1 MNGIPNEE
9 RQRLG
14 ALLDHESQETVM
26 AMIPQFTEAEVGTPV
41 PPPEK
46 APEELGLLVFKVG
59 AMLYSL
65 YISFTEWNL
74 FGDPEFVG
82 LKNYIEIFHD
92 DRFYEALKN
101 TILFIVGYLPIV
113 VVLSLGIAILLNS
126 KVKGVNV
133 FRGLFFLPVIT
144 SWVAVSMIWKGLL
157 NPEFGVINSIIE
169 ALGGTGPAWLQNPS
183 FVIPAVIMV
192 SVWKDVGF
200 LSIIFLGGLQGIS
213 QEYYEASRIDG
224 ANKWHQFKSI
234 TLPLLSPTTF
244 YALIITIINSFQV
257 FDQIWIM
264 TSGEPTADLVP
275 VMVTEIYKNS
285 FQYQKMGY
293 ATALSWI
300 LFLIIIAVTIFQNV
314 MQKKWVYYE

>member
-1 MNGIPNEE
+1 MYRSKKKIIITF
-9 RQRLG
+9 
-14 ALLDHESQETVM
+14 LLPSL
-26 AMIPQFTEAEVGTPV
+26 
-41 PPPEK
+41 
-46 APEELGLLVFKVG
+46 LGLLIFKVG

-65 YISFTEWNL
+65 YISFTDWNL
-74 FGDPEFVG
+74 FGSPKFVG
-82 LKNYIEIFHD
+82 LENYIQIFQD
-92 DRFYEALKN
+92 PRFYDSLKN
-101 TILFIVGYLPIV
+101 TLLFIIGYLPIV
-113 VVLSLGIAILLNS
+113 VVLSLGVALLLNS
-126 KVKGVNV
+126 KVKGVNI

-169 ALGGTGPAWLQNPS
+169 VFGGTGPAWLQNPS
-183 FVIPAVIMV
+183 FVIPAVVMV

-213 QEYYEASRIDG
+213 QEYYEASKIDG
-224 ANKWHQFKSI
+224 ANKWNQFRNI

-300 LFLIIIAVTIFQNV
+300 LFFIIILVTIFQNV
-314 MQKKWVYYE
+314 MQKKWVHYE

>member
-1 MNGIPNEE
+1 MEE
-9 RQRLG
+9 IMYK
-14 ALLDHESQETVM
+14 SKKK
-26 AMIPQFTEAEVGTPV
+26 IIFTFLFPSL
-41 PPPEK
+41 
-46 APEELGLLVFKVG
+46 LGLLVFKVG

-65 YISFTEWNL
+65 YISFTDWNL
-74 FGDPEFVG
+74 FGTPKFVG
-82 LKNYIEIFHD
+82 LENYITIFQD
-92 DRFYEALKN
+92 ERFYEALKN
-101 TILFIVGYLPIV
+101 TVLFIIGYLPIV
-113 VVLSLGIAILLNS
+113 LVLSLGIAMLLNA
-126 KVKGVNV
+126 KVKKVNV

-144 SWVAVSMIWKGLL
+144 SWVAVSIIWKGLL

-169 ALGGTGPAWLQNPS
+169 CFGGNGPAWLQNPS

-213 QEYYEASRIDG
+213 QEYYEAAQLDS
-224 ANKWHQFKSI
+224 ANKWQQFKRI

-300 LFLIIIAVTIFQNV
+300 LFVIIIGVTIFQNV
-314 MQKKWVYYE
+314 MQKKWVHYE

>member
-1 MNGIPNEE
+1 MYKSKKKI
-9 RQRLG
+9 
-14 ALLDHESQETVM
+14 
-26 AMIPQFTEAEVGTPV
+26 IFTFLFPSL
-41 PPPEK
+41 
-46 APEELGLLVFKVG
+46 LGLVVFKVG
-59 AMLYSL
+59 TMLYSL

-74 FGDPEFVG
+74 FGAPEFVG
-82 LKNYIEIFHD
+82 LKNYMNIFQD
-92 DRFYEALKN
+92 PRFYESLKN
-101 TILFIVGYLPIV
+101 TLLFIAGYLPIV
-113 VVLSLGIAILLNS
+113 LVLSMGIALLLNS
-126 KVKGVNV
+126 KVKNANI

-144 SWVAVSMIWKGLL
+144 SWVAVSIIWKGLL

-169 ALGGTGPAWLQNPS
+169 FFGGTGPAWLQNPS
-183 FVIPAVIMV
+183 FVLPSVIMV

-213 QEYYEASRIDG
+213 TEYYEAAQIDS
-224 ANKWHQFKSI
+224 ANKWQQFKKI

-264 TSGEPTADLVP
+264 TAGEPTADLVP

-300 LFLIIIAVTIFQNV
+300 LFAIIIGVTIFQNV
-314 MQKKWVYYE
+314 MQKKWVHYE

>member
-1 MNGIPNEE
+1 MYKSKKKI
-9 RQRLG
+9 
-14 ALLDHESQETVM
+14 
-26 AMIPQFTEAEVGTPV
+26 IFTFLFPSL
-41 PPPEK
+41 
-46 APEELGLLVFKVG
+46 LGLVVFKVG

-74 FGDPEFVG
+74 IGAPEFVG
-82 LKNYIEIFHD
+82 LKNYITIFRD
-92 DRFYEALKN
+92 PRFYESLKN
-101 TILFIVGYLPIV
+101 TLLFIAGYLP
-113 VVLSLGIAILLNS
+113 VVLVLSMGIALLLNS
-126 KVKGVNV
+126 KVKRVNI

-157 NPEFGVINSIIE
+157 NPEFGIINSIIE
-169 ALGGTGPAWLQNPS
+169 FFGGTGPAWLQDPAFVLPS
-183 FVIPAVIMV
+183 VIMV

-213 QEYYEASRIDG
+213 SEYYEAAQIDS
-224 ANKWHQFKSI
+224 ASKWQQFRKI

-264 TSGEPTADLVP
+264 TAGEPTADLVP

-300 LFLIIIAVTIFQNV
+300 LFAIIIGVTIFQNV
-314 MQKKWVYYE
+314 MQKKWVHYE

>member
-1 MNGIPNEE
+1 MYRSKKKIIITF
-9 RQRLG
+9 
-14 ALLDHESQETVM
+14 LLPSL
-26 AMIPQFTEAEVGTPV
+26 
-41 PPPEK
+41 
-46 APEELGLLVFKVG
+46 LGLLVFKVG

-169 ALGGTGPAWLQNPS
+169 AFGGTGPAWLQNPS

>member
-1 MNGIPNEE
+1 MYRSKKKI
-9 RQRLG
+9 
-14 ALLDHESQETVM
+14 
-26 AMIPQFTEAEVGTPV
+26 IFTFLFPSL
-41 PPPEK
+41 
-46 APEELGLLVFKVG
+46 LGLLVFKVG
-59 AMLYSL
+59 AMAYSL
-65 YISFTEWNL
+65 YISFTDWNL
-74 FGDPEFVG
+74 FGTPKFVG
-82 LKNYIEIFHD
+82 LENYITIFQD
-92 DRFYEALKN
+92 QRFYVALKN
-101 TILFIVGYLPIV
+101 TLLFIIGYLPIV
-113 VVLSLGIAILLNS
+113 LVLSLGIAMLLNT
-126 KVKGVNV
+126 KVKKVNI

-157 NPEFGVINSIIE
+157 NPQFGVVNTIIE
-169 ALGGTGPAWLQNPS
+169 IFGGSGPAWLQDPD
-183 FVIPAVIMV
+183 FVIPAVVMV

-200 LSIIFLGGLQGIS
+200 LSVIFLGGLQGIS
-213 QEYYEASRIDG
+213 QEYYEAAQIDS
-224 ANKWHQFKSI
+224 ANKWKQFQKI

-300 LFLIIIAVTIFQNV
+300 LFVIIIAVTIFQNV
-314 MQKKWVYYE
+314 MQKKWVHYE

>member
-1 MNGIPNEE
+1 MYKSKKKI
-9 RQRLG
+9 
-14 ALLDHESQETVM
+14 
-26 AMIPQFTEAEVGTPV
+26 IFTFLFPSL
-41 PPPEK
+41 
-46 APEELGLLVFKVG
+46 LGLVVFKVG

-74 FGDPEFVG
+74 LGAPEFVG
-82 LKNYIEIFHD
+82 LKNYITIFRD
-92 DRFYEALKN
+92 PRFYESLKN
-101 TILFIVGYLPIV
+101 TLLFIAGYLP
-113 VVLSLGIAILLNS
+113 VVLVLSMGIALLLNS
-126 KVKGVNV
+126 KVKRVNI

-157 NPEFGVINSIIE
+157 NPEFGIINSIIE
-169 ALGGTGPAWLQNPS
+169 FFGGTGPAWLQNPA
-183 FVIPAVIMV
+183 FVLPSVIMV

-213 QEYYEASRIDG
+213 SEYYEAAQIDS
-224 ANKWHQFKSI
+224 ASKWQQFRKI

-264 TSGEPTADLVP
+264 TAGEPTADLVP

-300 LFLIIIAVTIFQNV
+300 LFAIIIGVTIFQNV
-314 MQKKWVYYE
+314 MQKKWVHYE

>member
-1 MNGIPNEE
+1 MYRSKKKIIITF
-9 RQRLG
+9 
-14 ALLDHESQETVM
+14 LLPSL
-26 AMIPQFTEAEVGTPV
+26 
-41 PPPEK
+41 
-46 APEELGLLVFKVG
+46 LGLLIFKVG
-59 AMLYSL
+59 AMVYSL

-74 FGDPEFVG
+74 FGDPQFVG
-82 LKNYIEIFHD
+82 LQNYIEIFQD

-113 VVLSLGIAILLNS
+113 VVLSLGIALLLNS
-126 KVKGVNV
+126 KVKGVNA

-169 ALGGTGPAWLQNPS
+169 AFGGTGPAWLQNPV

-264 TSGEPTADLVP
+264 TSGEPTADLVT

-300 LFLIIIAVTIFQNV
+300 LFLIIIAVTIFQNI
-314 MQKKWVYYE
+314 MQKKWVHYE

>member
-1 MNGIPNEE
+1 MYKSKKKIIFTFLLPSL
-9 RQRLG
+9 LG
-14 ALLDHESQETVM
+14 LFVFKIG
-26 AMIPQFTEAEVGTPV
+26 AMI
-41 PPPEK
+41 
-46 APEELGLLVFKVG
+46 
-59 AMLYSL
+59 YSL
-65 YISFTEWNL
+65 YISFTDWNL
-74 FGDPEFVG
+74 FGSPEFVG
-82 LKNYIEIFHD
+82 IKNYISIFQD
-92 DRFYEALKN
+92 ERFYDALKN
-101 TILFIVGYLPIV
+101 TLLFIVGYLPIV
-113 VVLSLGIAILLNS
+113 IVLSMGVALLLNS
-126 KVKGVNV
+126 KVKGVNA

-157 NPEFGVINSIIE
+157 NPEFGVINSMIE
-169 ALGGTGPAWLQNPS
+169 ALGGTGPSWLQNPH

-192 SVWKDVGF
+192 SIWKDTGF

-213 QEYYEASRIDG
+213 QEYYEAVRIDG
-224 ANKWHQFKSI
+224 ANRWRQFRSI

-264 TSGEPTADLVP
+264 TAGEPTADLVP

-300 LFLIIIAVTIFQNV
+300 LFGIIILVTIFQNV
-314 MQKKWVYYE
+314 MQKKWVHYE

>member
-1 MNGIPNEE
+1 MYRSKKKIIITF
-9 RQRLG
+9 
-14 ALLDHESQETVM
+14 LLPSL
-26 AMIPQFTEAEVGTPV
+26 
-41 PPPEK
+41 
-46 APEELGLLVFKVG
+46 LGLLIFKVG
-59 AMLYSL
+59 AMVYSL

-74 FGDPEFVG
+74 FGDPQFVG
-82 LKNYIEIFHD
+82 LQNYIEIFQD

-113 VVLSLGIAILLNS
+113 VVLSLGIALLLNS
-126 KVKGVNV
+126 KVKGVNA

-169 ALGGTGPAWLQNPS
+169 AFGGTGPAWLQNPV
-183 FVIPAVIMV
+183 FAIPAVIMV

-300 LFLIIIAVTIFQNV
+300 LFLIIIAVTIFQNI
-314 MQKKWVYYE
+314 MQKKWVHYE

>member
-1 MNGIPNEE
+1 MYKSKKKIIFPF
-9 RQRLG
+9 LFPS
-14 ALLDHESQETVM
+14 L
-26 AMIPQFTEAEVGTPV
+26 
-41 PPPEK
+41 
-46 APEELGLLVFKVG
+46 LGLVVFKVG

-74 FGDPEFVG
+74 FGAPEFVG
-82 LKNYIEIFHD
+82 LKNYITIFRD
-92 DRFYEALKN
+92 PRFYESLKN
-101 TILFIVGYLPIV
+101 TLLFIAGYLP
-113 VVLSLGIAILLNS
+113 VVLVLSMGIALLLNS
-126 KVKGVNV
+126 KVKRVNI

-157 NPEFGVINSIIE
+157 NPEFGIINSIIE
-169 ALGGTGPAWLQNPS
+169 FFGGTGPAWLQDPAFVLPS
-183 FVIPAVIMV
+183 VIMV

-213 QEYYEASRIDG
+213 SEYYEAAQIDS
-224 ANKWHQFKSI
+224 ASKWQQFRKI

-264 TSGEPTADLVP
+264 TAGEPTADLVP

-300 LFLIIIAVTIFQNV
+300 LFAIIIGVTIFQNV
-314 MQKKWVYYE
+314 MQKKWVHYE

>member
-1 MNGIPNEE
+1 MYKSKKKI
-9 RQRLG
+9 
-14 ALLDHESQETVM
+14 
-26 AMIPQFTEAEVGTPV
+26 IFTFLFPSL
-41 PPPEK
+41 
-46 APEELGLLVFKVG
+46 LGLLVFKVG

-65 YISFTEWNL
+65 YISFTDWNL
-74 FGDPEFVG
+74 FGTPKFVG
-82 LKNYIEIFHD
+82 LENYITIFQD
-92 DRFYEALKN
+92 ERFYEALKN
-101 TILFIVGYLPIV
+101 TVLFIIGYLPIV
-113 VVLSLGIAILLNS
+113 LVLSLGIAMLLNA
-126 KVKGVNV
+126 KVKKVNV

-144 SWVAVSMIWKGLL
+144 SWVAVSKIWKGLL

-169 ALGGTGPAWLQNPS
+169 CFGGNGPAWLQNPS

-213 QEYYEASRIDG
+213 QEYYEAAQLDS
-224 ANKWHQFKSI
+224 ANKWQQFKRI

-285 FQYQKMGY
+285 Y

-300 LFLIIIAVTIFQNV
+300 LFVIIIGVTIFQNV
-314 MQKKWVYYE
+314 MQKKWVHYE

>member
-1 MNGIPNEE
+1 MYRSKKKIIITFLFPS
-9 RQRLG
+9 L
-14 ALLDHESQETVM
+14 
-26 AMIPQFTEAEVGTPV
+26 
-41 PPPEK
+41 
-46 APEELGLLVFKVG
+46 LGLLIFKVG

-82 LKNYIEIFHD
+82 LQNYIEIFHD

-113 VVLSLGIAILLNS
+113 VVLSLGIAVLLNS

-157 NPEFGVINSIIE
+157 NPEFGVINSVIE
-169 ALGGTGPAWLQNPS
+169 AFGGTGPAWLQNPL

-224 ANKWHQFKSI
+224 ANKWQQFKSI

>member
-1 MNGIPNEE
+1 MEANMYRSKKKIIITF
-9 RQRLG
+9 
-14 ALLDHESQETVM
+14 LLPSL
-26 AMIPQFTEAEVGTPV
+26 
-41 PPPEK
+41 
-46 APEELGLLVFKVG
+46 LGLLIFKVG

-65 YISFTEWNL
+65 YISFTDWNL
-74 FGDPEFVG
+74 FGSPKFVG
-82 LKNYIEIFHD
+82 LENYIQIFQD
-92 DRFYEALKN
+92 PRFYDSLKN
-101 TILFIVGYLPIV
+101 TLLFIIGYLPIV
-113 VVLSLGIAILLNS
+113 VVLSLGVALLLNS
-126 KVKGVNV
+126 KVKGVNI

-169 ALGGTGPAWLQNPS
+169 VFGGTGPAWLQNPT
-183 FVIPAVIMV
+183 FVIPAVVMV

-213 QEYYEASRIDG
+213 QEYYEASKIDG
-224 ANKWHQFKSI
+224 ANKWNQFRNI

-300 LFLIIIAVTIFQNV
+300 LFFIIILVTIFQNV
-314 MQKKWVYYE
+314 MQKKWVHYE

>member
-1 MNGIPNEE
+1 MYKSKKKIIITFLFPS
-9 RQRLG
+9 L
-14 ALLDHESQETVM
+14 
-26 AMIPQFTEAEVGTPV
+26 
-41 PPPEK
+41 
-46 APEELGLLVFKVG
+46 LGLLIFKVG
-59 AMLYSL
+59 AMVYSL
-65 YISFTEWNL
+65 YISFTDWNL
-74 FGDPEFVG
+74 FGSPEFVG
-82 LKNYIEIFHD
+82 LKNYINIFQD
-92 DRFYEALKN
+92 ERFYEALKN
-101 TILFIVGYLPIV
+101 TLLFIVGYLPVV
-113 VVLSLGIAILLNS
+113 VVLSLGVALLLNS
-126 KVKGVNV
+126 KVRGVNA

-157 NPEFGVINSIIE
+157 NPEFGVVNSIIE
-169 ALGGTGPAWLQNPS
+169 AFGATGPSWLQNPK
-183 FVIPAVIMV
+183 FVIPAVVMV
-192 SVWKDVGF
+192 RVWKDTGF

-213 QEYYEASRIDG
+213 QEYYEASKIDG
-224 ANKWHQFKSI
+224 ANKWRQFRSI

-264 TSGEPTADLVP
+264 TAGEPTADLVP

-300 LFLIIIAVTIFQNV
+300 LFGIIILVTIFQNV

>member
-1 MNGIPNEE
+1 MYRSKKKIIITFLFPS
-9 RQRLG
+9 L
-14 ALLDHESQETVM
+14 
-26 AMIPQFTEAEVGTPV
+26 
-41 PPPEK
+41 
-46 APEELGLLVFKVG
+46 LGLLIFKVG

-82 LKNYIEIFHD
+82 LQNYIEIFHD

-113 VVLSLGIAILLNS
+113 VVLSLGIAVLLNS

-157 NPEFGVINSIIE
+157 NPEFGVINSVIE
-169 ALGGTGPAWLQNPS
+169 AFGGTGPAWLQNPL

-200 LSIIFLGGLQGIS
+200 LSIIFIGGLQGIS

-224 ANKWHQFKSI
+224 ANKWQQFKSI

-314 MQKKWVYYE
+314 MQKKWVHYE

>member
-1 MNGIPNEE
+1 MYRSKKKIIITF
-9 RQRLG
+9 
-14 ALLDHESQETVM
+14 LLPSL
-26 AMIPQFTEAEVGTPV
+26 
-41 PPPEK
+41 
-46 APEELGLLVFKVG
+46 LGLLVFKVG

-169 ALGGTGPAWLQNPS
+169 ALAGTGPAWLQNPS

>member
-1 MNGIPNEE
+1 MYRSKKKIIITFLFPS
-9 RQRLG
+9 L
-14 ALLDHESQETVM
+14 
-26 AMIPQFTEAEVGTPV
+26 
-41 PPPEK
+41 
-46 APEELGLLVFKVG
+46 LGLLIFKVG

-82 LKNYIEIFHD
+82 LQNYIEIFHD

-113 VVLSLGIAILLNS
+113 VVLSLGIAVLLNS

-157 NPEFGVINSIIE
+157 NPEFGVINSVIE
-169 ALGGTGPAWLQNPS
+169 AFGGTGPAWLQNPL

-224 ANKWHQFKSI
+224 ANKWQQFKSI
-234 TLPLLSPTTF
+234 TLPLLSPT
-244 YALIITIINSFQV
+244 
-257 FDQIWIM
+257 
-264 TSGEPTADLVP
+264 DLVP

-314 MQKKWVYYE
+314 MQKKWVHYE

>member
-1 MNGIPNEE
+1 MEANMYRSKKKIIITF
-9 RQRLG
+9 
-14 ALLDHESQETVM
+14 LLPSL
-26 AMIPQFTEAEVGTPV
+26 
-41 PPPEK
+41 
-46 APEELGLLVFKVG
+46 LGLLIFKVG

-65 YISFTEWNL
+65 YISFTDWNL
-74 FGDPEFVG
+74 FGSPKFVG
-82 LKNYIEIFHD
+82 LENYIQIFQD
-92 DRFYEALKN
+92 PRFYDSLKN
-101 TILFIVGYLPIV
+101 TLLFIIGYLPIV
-113 VVLSLGIAILLNS
+113 VVLSLGVALLLNS
-126 KVKGVNV
+126 KVKGVNI

-169 ALGGTGPAWLQNPS
+169 VFGGTGPAWLQNPT
-183 FVIPAVIMV
+183 FVIPAVVMV

-213 QEYYEASRIDG
+213 QEYYEASKIDG
-224 ANKWHQFKSI
+224 ANKWNQFRNI
-234 TLPLLSPTTF
+234 TLQLLSPTTF

-300 LFLIIIAVTIFQNV
+300 LFFIIILVTIFQNV
-314 MQKKWVYYE
+314 MQKKWVHYE

>member
-1 MNGIPNEE
+1 MYKSKKKI
-9 RQRLG
+9 
-14 ALLDHESQETVM
+14 
-26 AMIPQFTEAEVGTPV
+26 IFTFLFPSL
-41 PPPEK
+41 
-46 APEELGLLVFKVG
+46 LGLVVFKVG

-74 FGDPEFVG
+74 FGAPELVG
-82 LKNYIEIFHD
+82 LKNYITIFRD
-92 DRFYEALKN
+92 PRFYESLKN
-101 TILFIVGYLPIV
+101 TLLFIAGYLP
-113 VVLSLGIAILLNS
+113 VVLVLSMGIALLLNS
-126 KVKGVNV
+126 KVKRVNI

-157 NPEFGVINSIIE
+157 NPEFGIINSIIE
-169 ALGGTGPAWLQNPS
+169 FFGGTGPAWLQDPAFVLPS
-183 FVIPAVIMV
+183 VIMV

-213 QEYYEASRIDG
+213 SEYYEAAQIDS
-224 ANKWHQFKSI
+224 ASKWQQFRKI

-264 TSGEPTADLVP
+264 TAGEPTADLVP

-300 LFLIIIAVTIFQNV
+300 LFAIIIGVTIFQNV
-314 MQKKWVYYE
+314 MQKKWVHYE

>member
-1 MNGIPNEE
+1 MYRSKKKIIITF
-9 RQRLG
+9 
-14 ALLDHESQETVM
+14 LLPSL
-26 AMIPQFTEAEVGTPV
+26 
-41 PPPEK
+41 
-46 APEELGLLVFKVG
+46 LGLLVFKVG

-65 YISFTEWNL
+65 YISFTEWKL

>member
-1 MNGIPNEE
+1 MYKSKKKI
-9 RQRLG
+9 
-14 ALLDHESQETVM
+14 
-26 AMIPQFTEAEVGTPV
+26 IFTFLFPSL
-41 PPPEK
+41 
-46 APEELGLLVFKVG
+46 LGLVVFKVG

-74 FGDPEFVG
+74 FGAPEFVG
-82 LKNYIEIFHD
+82 LKNYITIFRD
-92 DRFYEALKN
+92 PRFYESLKN
-101 TILFIVGYLPIV
+101 TLLFIAGYLP
-113 VVLSLGIAILLNS
+113 VVLVLSMGIALLLNS
-126 KVKGVNV
+126 KVKRVNI
-133 FRGLFFLPVIT
+133 FRGLFVLPVIT

-157 NPEFGVINSIIE
+157 NPEFGIINSIIE
-169 ALGGTGPAWLQNPS
+169 FFGGTGPAWLQDPAFVLPS
-183 FVIPAVIMV
+183 VIMV

-213 QEYYEASRIDG
+213 SEYYEAAQIDS
-224 ANKWHQFKSI
+224 ASKWQQFRKI

-264 TSGEPTADLVP
+264 TAGEPTADLVP

-300 LFLIIIAVTIFQNV
+300 LFAIIIGVTIFQNV
-314 MQKKWVYYE
+314 MQKKWVHYE

>member
-1 MNGIPNEE
+1 MYRSKKKIIITF
-9 RQRLG
+9 
-14 ALLDHESQETVM
+14 LLPSL
-26 AMIPQFTEAEVGTPV
+26 
-41 PPPEK
+41 
-46 APEELGLLVFKVG
+46 LGLLIFKVG

-65 YISFTEWNL
+65 YISFTDWNL
-74 FGDPEFVG
+74 FGSPKFVG
-82 LKNYIEIFHD
+82 LENYIQIFQD
-92 DRFYEALKN
+92 PRFYDSLKN
-101 TILFIVGYLPIV
+101 TLLFIIGYLPIV
-113 VVLSLGIAILLNS
+113 VVLSLGVALLLNS
-126 KVKGVNV
+126 KVKGVNI

-169 ALGGTGPAWLQNPS
+169 VFGGTGPAWLQNPT
-183 FVIPAVIMV
+183 FVIPAVVMV

-213 QEYYEASRIDG
+213 QEYYEASKIDG
-224 ANKWHQFKSI
+224 ANKWNQFRNI

-300 LFLIIIAVTIFQNV
+300 LFLICTCI
-314 MQKKWVYYE
+314 

>member
-1 MNGIPNEE
+1 MYKSKKKI
-9 RQRLG
+9 
-14 ALLDHESQETVM
+14 
-26 AMIPQFTEAEVGTPV
+26 IFTFLFPSL
-41 PPPEK
+41 
-46 APEELGLLVFKVG
+46 LGLVVFKVG

-74 FGDPEFVG
+74 FGAPEFVG
-82 LKNYIEIFHD
+82 LKNYITIFRD
-92 DRFYEALKN
+92 PRFYESLKN
-101 TILFIVGYLPIV
+101 TLLFIAGYLP
-113 VVLSLGIAILLNS
+113 VVLVLSMGIALLLNS
-126 KVKGVNV
+126 KVKCVNI

-157 NPEFGVINSIIE
+157 NPEFGIINSIIE
-169 ALGGTGPAWLQNPS
+169 FFGGTGPAWLQDPAFVLPS
-183 FVIPAVIMV
+183 VIMV

-213 QEYYEASRIDG
+213 SEYYEAAQIDS
-224 ANKWHQFKSI
+224 ASKWQQFRKI

-264 TSGEPTADLVP
+264 TAGEPTEDLVP

-300 LFLIIIAVTIFQNV
+300 LFAIIIGVTIFQNV
-314 MQKKWVYYE
+314 MQKKWVHYE

>member
-1 MNGIPNEE
+1 MYKSKKKIIITF
-9 RQRLG
+9 
-14 ALLDHESQETVM
+14 LLPS
-26 AMIPQFTEAEVGTPV
+26 F
-41 PPPEK
+41 
-46 APEELGLLVFKVG
+46 LGLLVFKVG

-82 LKNYIEIFHD
+82 LKNYITIFQD
-92 DRFYEALKN
+92 ERFYEELKN
-101 TILFIVGYLPIV
+101 TLFFIVGYLPAV
-113 VVLSLGIAILLNS
+113 LVLSMGIALLLNS
-126 KVKGVNV
+126 KVRCVNA

-157 NPEFGVINSIIE
+157 NPEFGIINSIIE
-169 ALGGTGPAWLQNPS
+169 SVGLTGPAWLQDPA
-183 FVIPAVIMV
+183 FVMPAVILV

-213 QEYYEASRIDG
+213 QEYYEAAQIDS
-224 ANKWHQFKSI
+224 ANKWQQFKKI
-234 TLPLLSPTTF
+234 TLPLISPTTF

-300 LFLIIIAVTIFQNV
+300 LFAIIIAVTIFQNV
-314 MQKKWVYYE
+314 MQKKWVHYE

>member
-1 MNGIPNEE
+1 MYRSKKKIIITFLFPS
-9 RQRLG
+9 L
-14 ALLDHESQETVM
+14 
-26 AMIPQFTEAEVGTPV
+26 
-41 PPPEK
+41 
-46 APEELGLLVFKVG
+46 LGLLIFKVG

-82 LKNYIEIFHD
+82 LQNYIEIFHD

-113 VVLSLGIAILLNS
+113 VVLSLGIAVLLNS

-157 NPEFGVINSIIE
+157 NPEFGVINSVIE
-169 ALGGTGPAWLQNPS
+169 AFGGTGPAWLQNPL

-224 ANKWHQFKSI
+224 ANKWQQFKSI

-300 LFLIIIAVTIFQNV
+300 LCLIIIAVTIFQNV
-314 MQKKWVYYE
+314 MQKKWVHYE

>member
-1 MNGIPNEE
+1 MYKSKKKI
-9 RQRLG
+9 
-14 ALLDHESQETVM
+14 
-26 AMIPQFTEAEVGTPV
+26 IFTFLFPSL
-41 PPPEK
+41 
-46 APEELGLLVFKVG
+46 LGLFVFKIG

-74 FGDPEFVG
+74 FGSPEFVG
-82 LKNYIEIFHD
+82 LKNYINILQD
-92 DRFYEALKN
+92 ARFYEALKN
-101 TILFIVGYLPIV
+101 TLLFIVGYLPIV
-113 VVLSLGIAILLNS
+113 VAISLGIALLLNS

-169 ALGGTGPAWLQNPS
+169 TFGGNGPSWLQNPL
-183 FVIPAVIMV
+183 FVIPAVVMV
-192 SVWKDVGF
+192 SVWKDIGF

-213 QEYYEASRIDG
+213 QEYYEAARIDG
-224 ANKWHQFKSI
+224 ANKWRQFRSI

-264 TSGEPTADLVP
+264 TAGEPTSDLVP

-300 LFLIIIAVTIFQNV
+300 LFGIIIFVTIFQNI
-314 MQKKWVYYE
+314 MQKKWVHYE

>member
-1 MNGIPNEE
+1 MEANMYRSKKKIIITF
-9 RQRLG
+9 
-14 ALLDHESQETVM
+14 LLPSL
-26 AMIPQFTEAEVGTPV
+26 
-41 PPPEK
+41 
-46 APEELGLLVFKVG
+46 LGLLIFKVG

-65 YISFTEWNL
+65 YISFTDWNL
-74 FGDPEFVG
+74 FGSPKFVG
-82 LKNYIEIFHD
+82 LENYIQIFQD
-92 DRFYEALKN
+92 PRFYDSLKN
-101 TILFIVGYLPIV
+101 TLLFIIGYLPIV
-113 VVLSLGIAILLNS
+113 VVLSLGVALLLNS
-126 KVKGVNV
+126 KVKGVNI

-169 ALGGTGPAWLQNPS
+169 VFGGTGPAWLQNPS
-183 FVIPAVIMV
+183 FVIPAVVMV

-213 QEYYEASRIDG
+213 QEYYEASKIDG
-224 ANKWHQFKSI
+224 ANKWNQFRNI

-300 LFLIIIAVTIFQNV
+300 LFFIIILVTIFQNV
-314 MQKKWVYYE
+314 MQKKWVHYE

>member
-1 MNGIPNEE
+1 MEE
-9 RQRLG
+9 IMYK
-14 ALLDHESQETVM
+14 SKKKN
-26 AMIPQFTEAEVGTPV
+26 IFTFLFPSL
-41 PPPEK
+41 
-46 APEELGLLVFKVG
+46 LGLLVFKVG

-65 YISFTEWNL
+65 YISFTDWNL
-74 FGDPEFVG
+74 FGTPKFVG
-82 LKNYIEIFHD
+82 LENYITIFQD
-92 DRFYEALKN
+92 ERFYEALKN
-101 TILFIVGYLPIV
+101 TVLFIIGYLPIV
-113 VVLSLGIAILLNS
+113 LVLSLGIAMLLNA
-126 KVKGVNV
+126 KVKKVNV

-169 ALGGTGPAWLQNPS
+169 CFGGNGPAWLQNPS

-213 QEYYEASRIDG
+213 QEYYEAAQLDS
-224 ANKWHQFKSI
+224 ANKWQQFKRI

-300 LFLIIIAVTIFQNV
+300 LFVIIIGVTIFQNV
-314 MQKKWVYYE
+314 MQKKWVHYE

>member
-1 MNGIPNEE
+1 MYRSKKKIIITF
-9 RQRLG
+9 
-14 ALLDHESQETVM
+14 LLPSL
-26 AMIPQFTEAEVGTPV
+26 
-41 PPPEK
+41 
-46 APEELGLLVFKVG
+46 LGLLVFKVG

-82 LKNYIEIFHD
+82 LQNYIEIFHD

-126 KVKGVNV
+126 KVKAVNV

>member
-1 MNGIPNEE
+1 MYRSKKKIIITFLFPS
-9 RQRLG
+9 L
-14 ALLDHESQETVM
+14 
-26 AMIPQFTEAEVGTPV
+26 
-41 PPPEK
+41 
-46 APEELGLLVFKVG
+46 LGLLIFKVG

-82 LKNYIEIFHD
+82 LQNYIEIFHD

-113 VVLSLGIAILLNS
+113 VVLSLGIAVLLNS

-133 FRGLFFLPVIT
+133 IRGLFFLPVIT

-157 NPEFGVINSIIE
+157 NPEFGVINSVIE
-169 ALGGTGPAWLQNPS
+169 AFGGTGPAWLQNPL

-224 ANKWHQFKSI
+224 ANKWQQFKSI

-314 MQKKWVYYE
+314 MQKKWVHYE

>member
-1 MNGIPNEE
+1 MYKSKKKI
-9 RQRLG
+9 
-14 ALLDHESQETVM
+14 
-26 AMIPQFTEAEVGTPV
+26 IFTFLFPSL
-41 PPPEK
+41 
-46 APEELGLLVFKVG
+46 LGLVVFKVG

-74 FGDPEFVG
+74 FGAPEFVG
-82 LKNYIEIFHD
+82 LKNYITIFRD
-92 DRFYEALKN
+92 PRFYESLKN
-101 TILFIVGYLPIV
+101 TLLFIAGYLP
-113 VVLSLGIAILLNS
+113 VVLVLSMGIALLLNS
-126 KVKGVNV
+126 KVKCVNI

-157 NPEFGVINSIIE
+157 NPEFGIINSIIE
-169 ALGGTGPAWLQNPS
+169 FFGGTGPAWLQDPAFVLPS
-183 FVIPAVIMV
+183 VIMV

-213 QEYYEASRIDG
+213 SEYYEAAQIDS
-224 ANKWHQFKSI
+224 ASKWQQFRKI

-264 TSGEPTADLVP
+264 TAGEPTADLVP

-300 LFLIIIAVTIFQNV
+300 LFAIIIGVTIFQNV
-314 MQKKWVYYE
+314 MQKKWVHYE